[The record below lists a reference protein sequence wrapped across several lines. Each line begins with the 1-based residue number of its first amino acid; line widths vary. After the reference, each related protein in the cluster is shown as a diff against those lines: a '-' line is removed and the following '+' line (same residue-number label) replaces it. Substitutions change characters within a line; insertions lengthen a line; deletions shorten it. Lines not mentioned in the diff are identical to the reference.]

1 MNQVVHQPP
10 EGIPL
15 ATACTALGLNR
26 SSVYARRRA
35 GGISEEARAQR
46 RSRLT
51 APQPRALSAAE
62 RQALRETPL
71 QPDLP

>member
-15 ATACTALGLNR
+15 ATVCTALGLNR

-35 GGISEEARAQR
+35 GGISEEERAQR

-51 APQPRALSAAE
+51 RTATARALGGRAPSPA
-62 RQALRETPL
+62 
-71 QPDLP
+71 